1 MTDVYNYLHHGG
13 KTWDDTRLC
22 SHLNHG
28 DGLRYDKRLTVDGNN
43 DKGAFFGGR
52 AVSAPPPHEQI
63 PIKNAPWGVFLIQ
76 GHTYDVAIGT
86 NLVSTDKATDVT
98 TNAVHPF
105 FIGCL
110 VCVVQTGCLNI
121 ANSLVD

>member
-1 MTDVYNYLHHGG
+1 MMTDVYSLF
-13 KTWDDTRLC
+13 
-22 SHLNHG
+22 NHG
-28 DGLRYDKRLTVDGNN
+28 NWLRDDKRLTVDGNN

-52 AVSAPPPHEQI
+52 AVSASPPHEQI
-63 PIKNAPWGVFLIQ
+63 PIKKTPRRAFFLIQ

-86 NLVSTDKATDVT
+86 NLVSTNEAADVT
-98 TNAVHPF
+98 ANAIHPF

-121 ANSLVD
+121 ANGLVD